1 MTYAARL
8 LGTQR
13 IASVNAFRRHTNK
26 HSHQFKAQPN
36 ILAPMKRMP
45 ALSRSWWRRPKDM
58 KQSDLS
64 PAASYY
70 GMWDAVARFA
80 AEIRAS
86 DFMAEMVRRR
96 DAFGSEGAM
105 GAIDCA
111 TLYGLTRWVRPT
123 VIVESG
129 GYIGMSSAFI
139 LKALADEKLATA
151 KLYSI
156 ELSQECDQGALIP
169 DELRSASGS
178 FVPMRGKVEDFLKGD
193 RLPSLIDMFL
203 HDSSHSYRH
212 MLWEFRQFWPRLR
225 DGGLLVSHDV
235 QMNAAFPEFVTK
247 TYAHDKKTGRRDA
260 QRTSH
265 HEWGRWGYIGFA
277 VKKATR

>member
-1 MTYAARL
+1 MSA
-8 LGTQR
+8 
-13 IASVNAFRRHTNK
+13 I
-26 HSHQFKAQPN
+26 
-36 ILAPMKRMP
+36 
-45 ALSRSWWRRPKDM
+45 SRSWWRRPNDM
-58 KQSDLS
+58 NLSELS
-64 PAASYY
+64 PAPSYY

-96 DAFGSEGAM
+96 DAFGSEGVM
-105 GAIDCA
+105 GAMDCA

-139 LKALADEKLATA
+139 LKALADGKLAAA

-156 ELSQECDQGALIP
+156 ELSQECEQGALIP
-169 DELRSASGS
+169 DELRSASAG

-235 QMNAAFPEFVTK
+235 QMNGAFPEFVTK
-247 TYAHDKKTGRRDA
+247 TYAHDKKTGRRDT